1 MVSVVTSV
9 VSYVLGFA
17 SGWVAR
23 SISDSPQGVA
33 VKLLEV
39 GHKAKGRLERWTSLE
54 RERFED
60 MLAAARAGAGQDRP
74 HGEPSDNHQQKG
86 RASGH
91 EPHASEASE
100 ASEA

>member
-1 MVSVVTSV
+1 MVTVVTSV

-17 SGWVAR
+17 SGWATR
-23 SISDSPQGVA
+23 SISNSPQGVA

-39 GHKAKGRLERWTSLE
+39 AHNAKERFERWTSLE

-60 MLAAARAGAGQDRP
+60 MMAAARAGAGQDVP
-74 HGEPSDNHQQKG
+74 HGEPSDNHQQKE

-91 EPHASEASE
+91 EPHASEAPE
-100 ASEA
+100 A